1 MKRPSSVTIRLYANG
16 TEIAQF
22 VLDADNEWSWV
33 YTAPQYEGGEE
44 IVYTITEDEV
54 DGYTSAIEGFVVTNT
69 ILPDTG
75 DYTDLF
81 ASLAALT
88 VSLTACAW
96 MVILAVKR
104 RKEEQEA

>member
-1 MKRPSSVTIRLYANG
+1 M
-16 TEIAQF
+16 
-22 VLDADNEWSWV
+22 
-33 YTAPQYEGGEE
+33 
-44 IVYTITEDEV
+44 
-54 DGYTSAIEGFVVTNT
+54 TNS